1 MQRLTLMY
9 LNIISRRKGGG
20 AELLVH
26 ELHKIY
32 LEQTLDSHAIYF
44 VGKKNNLEKNEIIFG
59 RNLRNPLNILRIR
72 KILRDFSTKSPS
84 NLIVHAHLTWP
95 FIYTILASLGLKNIK
110 FVYTEHSTTN
120 KRRKIP
126 LLWIFERMFYSRYNN
141 IICIS
146 QGVHD
151 SLAEWLGPKLSQRL
165 ITIPNGSR
173 IYSLAKRPTLEGRL
187 PNLVS
192 VGSLSSRKN
201 FSTAIYAIAK
211 LKNEINSYTII
222 GEGPERNQL
231 EQIINNEG
239 LTDKVKLIGWSD
251 NIEEQLQCADIQLI
265 PSLWE
270 GFGLVAVE
278 GMSTGL
284 PVIASNVSGLR
295 EVLGENNEAITL
307 VNEVESKDA
316 WASAIREKIKKIKYV
331 GAESLAISS
340 RTQAE
345 NFTLDKMANKYL
357 QVYNQLLDH
366 PKQPDQQV
374 R

>member
-1 MQRLTLMY
+1 MY

-32 LEQTLDSHAIYF
+32 LGQNLNSYAVYF
-44 VGKKNNLEKNEIIFG
+44 VGNRNNLCKNEIIFDG
-59 RNLRNPLNILRIR
+59 NLRNPLNILRIR
-72 KILRDFSTKSPS
+72 KILRNFSTK
-84 NLIVHAHLTWP
+84 NNNTLIVHAHLTWP
-95 FIYTILASLGLKNIK
+95 FLYTTLASLGLKNIK
-110 FVYTEHSTTN
+110 LVYTEHNTIN

-126 LLWIFERMFYSRYNN
+126 LLWIFERMVYSRYNS

-151 SLAEWLGPKLSQRL
+151 SLAEWLGPELSQRL

-187 PNLVS
+187 PNLIS

-201 FSTAIYAIAK
+201 FSTSIHAISK
-211 LKNEINSYTII
+211 LKDEINTYTIV
-222 GEGPERNQL
+222 GEGPARKQL
-231 EQIINNEG
+231 EEIINNEG

-251 NIEEQLQCADIQLI
+251 NIEEQLHCADIQLI

-284 PVIASNVSGLR
+284 PVIASNVPGLR
-295 EVLGENNEAITL
+295 EVLGDNNPAITL
-307 VNEVESKDA
+307 VNEVESNEA
-316 WASAIREKIKKIKYV
+316 WVSAIRETIKKIKYMSV
-331 GAESLAISS
+331 ESLAISS
-340 RTQAE
+340 RKQAE
-345 NFTLDKMANKYL
+345 NFTLDEMANKYL
-357 QVYNQLLDH
+357 QVYNQLLDN
-366 PKQPDQQV
+366 PKQPVQQGK
-374 R
+374 

>member
-1 MQRLTLMY
+1 MY

-44 VGKKNNLEKNEIIFG
+44 VGITTNLEKNEIIFG
-59 RNLRNPLNILRIR
+59 ENLRNPLNILRIR
-72 KILRDFSTKSPS
+72 KILKKFSTKNHS

-95 FIYTILASLGLKNIK
+95 FLYTTLASFGLSNIK
-110 FVYTEHSTTN
+110 LVYTEHSTVN

-126 LLWIFERMFYSRYNN
+126 LLWIIDRIFYSRYNR

-151 SLAEWLGPKLSQRL
+151 SLAQWLGPKLSQRL

-192 VGSLSSRKN
+192 VGSLSFRKN
-201 FSTAIYAIAK
+201 FSTAIHAISK
-211 LKNEINSYTII
+211 LKEEINSFTII
-222 GEGPERNQL
+222 GEGPERKQL
-231 EQIINNEG
+231 EKIINNEG

-251 NIEEQLQCADIQLI
+251 NIEKQLHCADIQLI

-284 PVIASNVSGLR
+284 PVIASNVPGLS
-295 EVLGENNEAITL
+295 EILGDNNPAITL
-307 VNEVESKDA
+307 VNDVESIDA
-316 WASAIREKIKKIKYV
+316 WVTAIRDTIKKIKCV
-331 GAESLAISS
+331 GTESIAISS
-340 RTQAE
+340 RKQAE
-345 NFTLDKMANKYL
+345 NFTLDEMANKYL
-357 QVYNQLLDH
+357 QVYNQLLDR
-366 PKQPDQQV
+366 PKQPEKKES
-374 R
+374 